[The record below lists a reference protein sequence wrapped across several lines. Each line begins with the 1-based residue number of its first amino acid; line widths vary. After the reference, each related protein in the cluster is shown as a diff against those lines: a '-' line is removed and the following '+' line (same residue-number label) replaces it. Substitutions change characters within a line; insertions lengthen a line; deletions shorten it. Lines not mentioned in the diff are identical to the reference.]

1 MSTLIQSFSA
11 FVVSHPELTL
21 LPPLLV
27 IPFILL
33 FGEKQKNLREGSI
46 IVAGLVLLAINLLL
60 LQACLQG
67 ISPATPAHVI
77 FGNLSLQLRTEP
89 LGALF
94 GVLASFLWIITTIYS
109 IGYMRAHKEINQ
121 TRFYTCFALAIAAV
135 MLAAHAANLLTL
147 FVAYELITLST
158 IPLVTHAGTPAARRA
173 GKIYVLTLMGSSIG
187 LLLPALIWVYSLT
200 GSTDFIA
207 GGLLLESVQ
216 QNNISTVSLGIL
228 LALIVFGT
236 AKAALMPF
244 HGWLPNAMVAP
255 TPVSALLHA
264 VAVVKTGVFLILKVI
279 IYIIGV
285 DSLSN
290 SSVSNTLST
299 NNLFSS
305 NSIQTGLI
313 YFTGCTI
320 LLASL
325 IAMTKDNLKARLAY
339 STISQLAY
347 IILAALIATEL
358 SLQGG
363 GLHIISHAFG
373 KITLFFCAGAIL
385 VSLHKKNVSDLD
397 GVGKKIPITMIA
409 FFIGSLSIIGLPP
422 TGGTWSKLLIAQG
435 AIDASLWFPVAV
447 LLISSLLNI
456 AYLLP
461 IPIRAFFKPE
471 KNLSS
476 NDSNSMDHS
485 HNHSDDHTSSEPLS
499 CKIAIIITSIACIA
513 LFFSPDSIM
522 QALNMI
528 EFSAST
534 TVSSAVISR

>member
-1 MSTLIQSFSA
+1 MSALIQSFST
-11 FVVSHPELTL
+11 FIVNHPELVL

-27 IPFILL
+27 TPFILL

-46 IVAGLVLLAINLLL
+46 IVAGLILLAINLPLL
-60 LQACLQG
+60 SACLHG
-67 ISPATPAHVI
+67 VSPATSAHTI

-94 GVLASFLWIITTIYS
+94 GVLASFLWVITTIYS
-109 IGYMRAHKEINQ
+109 IGYMREHKEINQ
-121 TRFYTCFALAIAAV
+121 TRFYICFALAIAAV

-158 IPLVTHAGTPAARRA
+158 IPLVTHAGTPDARRA

-187 LLLPALIWVYSLT
+187 LLLPAIIWIYSLT

-207 GGLLLESVQ
+207 GGLLLDSIQ
-216 QNNISTVSLGIL
+216 QNDLGSTALGIL

-285 DSLSN
+285 DSLSG
-290 SSVSNTLST
+290 
-299 NNLFSS
+299 
-305 NSIQTGLI
+305 NSIQTVLI
-313 YFTGCTI
+313 YFTGFTI

-325 IAMTKDNLKARLAY
+325 IAITKDNLKARLAY

-422 TGGTWSKLLIAQG
+422 TGGTWSKLLIVQG

-471 KNLSS
+471 KN
-476 NDSNSMDHS
+476 SNSHATS
-485 HNHSDDHTSSEPLS
+485 HDSSEPLS
-499 CKIAIIITSIACIA
+499 CKIAIIITSIACITMF
-513 LFFSPDSIM
+513 LFPDSFM
-522 QALNMI
+522 QALNLI
-528 EFSAST
+528 QFSAEAAEHT
-534 TVSSAVISR
+534 NVISR

>member
-1 MSTLIQSFSA
+1 MNIFLQSFA
-11 FVVSHPELTL
+11 DFVVSHPTLTL

-27 IPFILL
+27 VPFILL
-33 FGEKQKNLREGSI
+33 FGEKRKNLRESSI
-46 IVAGLVLLAINLLL
+46 IVAGLVLLAINLPLL
-60 LQACLQG
+60 GACLNG
-67 ISPATPAHVI
+67 ISPTSSSHII
-77 FGNLSLQLRTEP
+77 FGNLSLQLKTEP

-109 IGYMRAHKEINQ
+109 IGYMRSHKEANQ

-147 FVAYELITLST
+147 FIAYEIITLST
-158 IPLVTHAGTPAARRA
+158 IPLVTHSGTDAAKRA

-187 LLLPALIWVYSLT
+187 LLLPAIIWVYSLT
-200 GSTDFIA
+200 GSTDFVA
-207 GGLLLESVQ
+207 GGLLLESIQ
-216 QNNISTVSLGIL
+216 QNNLSVTALGVL

-279 IYIIGV
+279 IYIIGIN
-285 DSLSN
+285 SLSD
-290 SSVSNTLST
+290 
-299 NNLFSS
+299 
-305 NSIQTGLI
+305 NSINTGLI
-313 YFTGCTI
+313 YFTGFTI

-358 SLQGG
+358 SLIGG

-397 GVGKKIPITMIA
+397 GVGKQIPVTMTA

-435 AIDASLWFPVAV
+435 SIDASLWFPVAV

-461 IPIRAFFKPE
+461 IPVRAFFKSE
-471 KNLSS
+471 KNEGSHS
-476 NDSNSMDHS
+476 NASHDH
-485 HNHSDDHTSSEPLS
+485 HQASEPLS

-513 LFFSPDSIM
+513 LFFFPETIK
-522 QALNMI
+522 QTLNLI
-528 EFSAST
+528 EFSANTSIAPT
-534 TVSSAVISR
+534 TPVISR

>member
-1 MSTLIQSFSA
+1 MSSLIQSFSA
-11 FVVSHPELTL
+11 FVVSNPALTL
-21 LPPLLV
+21 APPLLV

-33 FGEKQKNLREGSI
+33 FGEKRKDFRETVI
-46 IVAGLVLLAINLLL
+46 IIAGLILLAINLPLL
-60 LQACLQG
+60 SACLQG
-67 ISPATPAHVI
+67 TIPETSAHNI

-109 IGYMRAHKEINQ
+109 IGYMRAHKEANQ

-135 MLAAHAANLLTL
+135 MLAAHAANLFTL
-147 FVAYELITLST
+147 FVAYEIITLST
-158 IPLVTHAGTPAARRA
+158 IPLVTHAGTDAARRA

-187 LLLPALIWVYSLT
+187 LLLPAIIWIYSLT
-200 GSTDFIA
+200 GSTDFVA
-207 GGLLLESVQ
+207 GGLLVDSIQ
-216 QNNISTVSLGIL
+216 QNNISKTALGIL

-264 VAVVKTGVFLILKVI
+264 VAVVKTGVFLILKVV

-285 DSLSN
+285 NSLSD
-290 SSVSNTLST
+290 S
-299 NNLFSS
+299 
-305 NSIQTGLI
+305 SIQTGLI

-358 SLQGG
+358 SLMGG

-435 AIDASLWFPVAV
+435 SIDASLWFPVAV

-461 IPIRAFFKPE
+461 IPIRAFFKAE
-471 KNLSS
+471 NTNNSS
-476 NDSNSMDHS
+476 SDSGS
-485 HNHSDDHTSSEPLS
+485 HHSSEPIS
-499 CKIAIIITSIACIA
+499 CKIAIIITSFACIA
-513 LFFSPDSIM
+513 LFFFPDSIM

-528 EFSAST
+528 EFSKNT
-534 TVSSAVISR
+534 TAVSAVISR

>member
-1 MSTLIQSFSA
+1 MLALLQPLSE
-11 FVVSHPELTL
+11 FVGNHPTLTL
-21 LPPLLV
+21 LPPLAV

-33 FGEKQKNLREGSI
+33 FGEKQRNLREAAI
-46 IVAGLVLLAINLLL
+46 IIAGILLLAFNLPLL
-60 LQACLQG
+60 NASLNG
-67 ISPATPAHVI
+67 MSPSTSAHVI
-77 FGNLSLQLRTEP
+77 FGNLTLQLRTEP

-109 IGYMRAHKEINQ
+109 IGYMRAHKELNQ

-135 MLAAHAANLLTL
+135 MLAAHSANLLTL
-147 FVAYELITLST
+147 FVAYEIITLST
-158 IPLVTHAGTPAARRA
+158 IPLVTHAGTAAARRA

-187 LLLPALIWVYSLT
+187 LLLPAIIWIYSLT
-200 GSTDFIA
+200 GSTDFVA
-207 GGLLLESVQ
+207 GGLLADSIELGQLS
-216 QNNISTVSLGIL
+216 ITALGIL

-264 VAVVKTGVFLILKVI
+264 VAVVKTGVFLLLKVI
-279 IYIIGV
+279 IYIIGT
-285 DSLSN
+285 DSL
-290 SSVSNTLST
+290 TQGG
-299 NNLFSS
+299 NNPV
-305 NSIQTGLI
+305 NTGLI
-313 YFTGCTI
+313 YFTGGTI
-320 LLASL
+320 VLASL

-358 SLQGG
+358 SLMGG

-397 GVGKKIPITMIA
+397 GVGKKIPITMIG
-409 FFIGSLSIIGLPP
+409 FLIGSLSIIGLPP

-435 AIDASLWFPVAV
+435 SIDASLWFPVAV

-461 IPIRAFFKPE
+461 IPIRAFFKAE
-471 KNLSS
+471 KSQESS
-476 NDSNSMDHS
+476 NDQQHGSA
-485 HNHSDDHTSSEPLS
+485 EPLS
-499 CKIAIIITSIACIA
+499 CQIAIVVTSISCIV
-513 LFFSPDSIM
+513 LFFFPDSVL
-522 QALNMI
+522 QALQAI
-528 EFSAST
+528 EFTAST
-534 TVSSAVISR
+534 N